1 MFGNRL
7 SEVVKHL
14 LIINVL
20 MFVGV
25 WSIMG
30 DGGYNLALFY
40 PTSQTDFFK
49 PYQLVTHM
57 FMHGNTSHLF
67 FNMFGLFIFGPMVEY
82 KIGKKSF
89 FQLYFLA
96 GFGAL
101 ILHLGV
107 KYLELN
113 YFGGD
118 PRTMGIPMLG
128 ASGAITG
135 VVAAFATLFPNLR
148 VQLLIPPIPM
158 KAKHMALLF
167 IGLDLYLGASGR
179 DTGVAH
185 FAHVGGAIIGFIFIR
200 FMGRDNY
207 RIN

>member
-1 MFGNRL
+1 MFGGRL

-14 LIINVL
+14 IIINVL
-20 MFVGV
+20 MFIGV
-25 WSIMG
+25 WSLMG
-30 DGGYNLALFY
+30 DGGYHLALYY
-40 PTSQTDFFK
+40 PTSATDFFK

-82 KIGKKSF
+82 KIGKKNF
-89 FQLYFLA
+89 FQLYFLS

-101 ILHLGV
+101 FLHLLV
-107 KYLELN
+107 KYIELN
-113 YFGGD
+113 YFGAD
-118 PRTMGIPMLG
+118 PRMVGIPMLG

-135 VVAAFATLFPNLR
+135 VVAAFATLFPNMR

-179 DTGVAH
+179 NTGVAH
-185 FAHVGGAIIGFIFIR
+185 FAHVGGAIIGFLFIR
-200 FMGRDNY
+200 FFSGDNY